1 MSALPPAAQHPEKGR
16 SIRAMFDAIAPR
28 YDLLNCVLSLGVDR
42 AWRRAAV
49 RSALAKSPQRVLD
62 VATGTADLAI
72 MLAREA
78 PDAEVVGVDIARA
91 MLQLGRAKARRSGVR
106 VALTVGDGTAL
117 AYDDDSF
124 DAVTIAFGLRNFSNV
139 SAGLREFRRV
149 LRPGGRLVV
158 LEFPPPPQS
167 TLGNL
172 FRLYFTRVLPRIGGL
187 LSGNKEAYRYLPASA
202 LAFPAPRDLV
212 AEMRQAGFDDVVW
225 TPLTGGV
232 AALHVGDVAEARE
245 ERR

>member
-49 RSALAKSPQRVLD
+49 RAAVARSPERVLD

-91 MLQLGRAKARRSGVR
+91 MLELGRAKARRNGVR
-106 VALTVGDGTAL
+106 VALAVGDGTAL

-124 DAVTIAFGLRNFSNV
+124 DAVTIAFGLRNFANV
-139 SAGLREFRRV
+139 RAGLREFRRV

-158 LEFPPPPQS
+158 LEFPPPPQG
-167 TLGNL
+167 TLGSL

-187 LSGNKEAYRYLPASA
+187 LSGNNEAYLYLPASA
-202 LAFPAPRDLV
+202 LAFPAPRDLL

-232 AALHVGDVAEARE
+232 AALHIGDVAEAQE